1 MKAEKVL
8 NKVSWSERRWAKK
21 YMKEK
26 REMDRVWI
34 QNMMKEQARAEGLAE
49 GKAEGLAEGKAEG
62 LAEGKAKGREEGQNT
77 VLELMR
83 QGYTTGQIEAKLAAV
98 KAEGSE

>member
-8 NKVSWSERRWAKK
+8 NKVSWSERRWVKK
-21 YMKEK
+21 YMREK
-26 REMDRVWI
+26 REMDRVMV

-49 GKAEGLAEGKAEG
+49 GKATGLAEGKAEG
-62 LAEGKAKGREEGQNT
+62 LAEGDARGLVRGQNM

-83 QGYTTGQIEAKLAAV
+83 QGYTAGQIEEKLAAL
-98 KAEGSE
+98 KAERV